1 MDSELFCEVIE
12 GAEAVAGVKALL
24 VLPVAALHLAIVA
37 GCVGTNKLMTNIQLG
52 GSQFKQSWKI
62 PLAVGETV
70 GKFKAVVRLDAL
82 HSDAPAGI
90 PSD

>member
-52 GSQFKQSWKI
+52 GSHFKQSWKI
-62 PLAVGETV
+62 PLAVGETI
-70 GKFKAVVRLDAL
+70 GEFKSIIGLNAL
-82 HSDAPAGI
+82 YSDAPAGI